1 MKKPVLLYVEDE
13 ENDIL
18 FMERAFT
25 LNKADLLL
33 CTAPDGPSAIAYLG
47 AEGKYTDRA
56 QYPLPDVVLLD
67 INLPGCSG
75 FEVLK
80 WLRSQPHLLSL
91 PVVMFSSSA
100 RPEDKQKA
108 RALGANQFLEK
119 PISGLNF
126 VDVAGD
132 FYRCWLERFAASSP
146 GGLGNGCVPTGKDI
160 PTGNLERRA

>member
-1 MKKPVLLYVEDE
+1 MKKPILLYVEDE

-18 FMERAFT
+18 FLERAFS
-25 LNKADLLL
+25 LNQSEVILH
-33 CTAPDGPSAIAYLG
+33 TTSDGPSAIAYLG
-47 AEGKYTDRA
+47 AAGKYTDRA

-75 FEVLK
+75 FDVLE
-80 WLRSQPHLLSL
+80 WLRSQPHLSSL

-119 PISGLNF
+119 PVSGLNF
-126 VDVAGD
+126 GEVAWD
-132 FYRCWLERFAASSP
+132 FYRRWLHPFAADSANGLENKDTAA
-146 GGLGNGCVPTGKDI
+146 GGLSKTSGGP
-160 PTGNLERRA
+160 